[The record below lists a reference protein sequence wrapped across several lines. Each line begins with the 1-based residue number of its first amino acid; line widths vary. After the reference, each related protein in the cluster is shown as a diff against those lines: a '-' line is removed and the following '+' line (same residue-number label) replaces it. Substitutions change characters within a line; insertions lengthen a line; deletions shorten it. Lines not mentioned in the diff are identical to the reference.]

1 MYIFANELSI
11 HDQFHDIA
19 SFHSALKRLMV
30 LRNSARD
37 FGRDV
42 YCRKSL
48 LCVKAVS
55 GMPIKQVLNRLSN
68 NESRA
73 MMHWITR
80 GGPFWD
86 DLRQHSGD
94 DYMECPGEVIVTDS
108 AVGEAAY
115 QKLSNVECGLVS
127 VTPSDWD
134 YSPIEVTWRREAEGL
149 EDKSTVLKNWTDVE
163 SLESSLHDAA
173 PPIQSWDELRNIST
187 KRFRSLTIT
196 DNCFKHLAGVPFAKS
211 SADRFLVLLTIL
223 EQYACAF
230 DATGKRTPEGH
241 WIYQEYFTG
250 EGDSALFS
258 DSSDTEK
265 QDFRKELTFPHPD
278 HLGETLFCT
287 WHGKVR
293 HQTLRMYFSWPTQFG
308 KQIYIVYAGPKITKK

>member
-1 MYIFANELSI
+1 MDIFANELSI
-11 HDQFHDIA
+11 HDQFHDIP

-30 LRNSARD
+30 LRNSARRL
-37 FGRDV
+37 GRDV

-48 LCVKAVS
+48 LHAKAVS
-55 GMPIKQVLNRLSN
+55 GMPIQQVLNHLSN

-80 GGPFWD
+80 GGPHWE

-94 DYMECPGEVIVTDS
+94 DYMECPGEVMVTDS

-115 QKLSNVECGLVS
+115 KKLSNVECGLIS

-149 EDKSTVLKNWTDVE
+149 EDKSTILENWWEVK

-173 PPIQSWDELRNIST
+173 PPIQSWDELQNIST
-187 KRFRSLTIT
+187 ERFKSLTFSGS
-196 DNCFKHLAGVPFAKS
+196 CFKHLKGVPLAKS
-211 SADRFLVLLTIL
+211 SADRFLFLLNIL

-230 DATGKRTPEGH
+230 DESGERTHEGSQ
-241 WIYQEYFTG
+241 IDRDYFTG
-250 EGDSALFS
+250 ERAGALFS
-258 DSSDTEK
+258 DSTQTEK
-265 QDFRKELTFPHPD
+265 RDFRKELTFPHPD
-278 HLGETLFCT
+278 HPGETLFCP
-287 WHGKVR
+287 WHGKVS
-293 HQTLRMYFSWPTQFG
+293 HQTLRLHFSWPIRSG
-308 KQIYIVYAGPKITKK
+308 KPVYIVYAGPKITKK